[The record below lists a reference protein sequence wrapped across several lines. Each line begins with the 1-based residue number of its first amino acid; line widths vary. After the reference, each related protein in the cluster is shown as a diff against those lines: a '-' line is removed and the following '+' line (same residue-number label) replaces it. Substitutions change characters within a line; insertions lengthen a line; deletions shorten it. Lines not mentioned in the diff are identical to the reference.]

1 MTRATSVK
9 TTRLSAGLLVSV
21 LLLAAWTLVAL
32 TPVLAQIDRAITIV
46 LQRVAST
53 GLDIGFSLI
62 TILGNAEVTSLL
74 ALVIGIVLIRTG
86 RAPLAIVIWA
96 LFAGGTAIEWIAKH
110 RLPHA
115 SVPLELQRRGINTL
129 HYMIRTP
136 FSYPSGH
143 AFRTLFLAAATW
155 VTWRPRAGVA
165 RGRLRAAL
173 VLIVALMGLAL
184 VYLGDHWASEVIGGY
199 LLAVFCIL
207 VISVVASSGL
217 AGS

>member
-1 MTRATSVK
+1 M
-9 TTRLSAGLLVSV
+9 TRLSTGLLVSV
-21 LLLAAWTLVAL
+21 LLFAAWTLVAL

-53 GLDIGFSLI
+53 GLDVGFSLI
-62 TILGNAEVTSLL
+62 TILGNAEVTALL
-74 ALVIGIVLIRTG
+74 ALVIGMVLIRTG

-110 RLPHA
+110 RLPHV
-115 SVPLELQRRGINTL
+115 SVPLELQRRGINTW

-143 AFRTLFLAAATW
+143 AFRSLFLAAATW
-155 VTWRPRAGVA
+155 LTWGPQANVGRR
-165 RGRLRAAL
+165 RLRTVL
-173 VLIVALMGLAL
+173 VLAVGLMGLAL
-184 VYLGDHWASEVIGGY
+184 VYLGDHWMSEVVGGY
-199 LLAVFCIL
+199 LLAVLCIL
-207 VISVVASSGL
+207 VISTVAPSGL

>member
-96 LFAGGTAIEWIAKH
+96 LFAGGSAFEWIAKH
-110 RLPHA
+110 RLPHP

-136 FSYPSGH
+136 FGYPSGH
-143 AFRTLFLAAATW
+143 AFRTLFLAGSDITLPLYLWSIVINDVSPQPNAAAT
-155 VTWRPRAGVA
+155 
-165 RGRLRAAL
+165 
-173 VLIVALMGLAL
+173 LIVGFS
-184 VYLGDHWASEVIGGY
+184 LGC
-199 LLAVFCIL
+199 LLLWRRYA
-207 VISVVASSGL
+207 AR
-217 AGS
+217 